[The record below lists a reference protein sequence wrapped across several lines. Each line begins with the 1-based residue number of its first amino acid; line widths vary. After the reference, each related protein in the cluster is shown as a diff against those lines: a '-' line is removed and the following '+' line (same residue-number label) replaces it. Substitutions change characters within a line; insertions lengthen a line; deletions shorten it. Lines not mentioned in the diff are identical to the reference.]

1 MPRRKKCL
9 IHFACAEVIVLGSG
23 LKRLERGIQKYELK
37 FVKSADR
44 RLAATY
50 EHPHCRRHPHFNQ
63 GKCMNPERKEIL
75 NLISLPGRMNAAEAA
90 WRLGFEPDHIP
101 ILVSA
106 GQLKPLGNPPPGAVK
121 FFLTAEIEQK
131 KGDARWM
138 NKATELIR
146 LKVKDKNER
155 AAKSRTLK
163 GSVSTTNG
171 NATNGNNSRDRHS

>member
-1 MPRRKKCL
+1 
-9 IHFACAEVIVLGSG
+9 
-23 LKRLERGIQKYELK
+23 
-37 FVKSADR
+37 
-44 RLAATY
+44 
-50 EHPHCRRHPHFNQ
+50 
-63 GKCMNPERKEIL
+63 MNPERKEIL
-75 NLISLPGRMNAAEAA
+75 NLVSLPGRMNAAEAA

-101 ILVSA
+101 ILVTA

-163 GSVSTTNG
+163 GSVSNQRTQPMETIPMTVIPDQRRASRFHYTARGRLQGRALRASTCDRARLRRG
-171 NATNGNNSRDRHS
+171 NRF

>member
-1 MPRRKKCL
+1 
-9 IHFACAEVIVLGSG
+9 
-23 LKRLERGIQKYELK
+23 
-37 FVKSADR
+37 
-44 RLAATY
+44 
-50 EHPHCRRHPHFNQ
+50 
-63 GKCMNPERKEIL
+63 MNPERKEIL
-75 NLISLPGRMNAAEAA
+75 NLVSLPGRLNASETAF
-90 WRLGFEPDHIP
+90 RLGFEPEHIP

-106 GQLKPLGNPPPGAVK
+106 GQLKPLGDPPPGAVK
-121 FFLTAEIEQK
+121 YFLTAEIEQR

-163 GSVSTTNG
+163 GLVSTTNG

>member
-1 MPRRKKCL
+1 L
-9 IHFACAEVIVLGSG
+9 
-23 LKRLERGIQKYELK
+23 
-37 FVKSADR
+37 
-44 RLAATY
+44 LA
-50 EHPHCRRHPHFNQ
+50 
-63 GKCMNPERKEIL
+63 
-75 NLISLPGRMNAAEAA
+75 
-90 WRLGFEPDHIP
+90 

-155 AAKSRTLK
+155 AAKSRDHKL
-163 GSVSTTNG
+163 VNG
-171 NATNGNNSRDRHS
+171 EVTPICPKCDR

>member
-1 MPRRKKCL
+1 
-9 IHFACAEVIVLGSG
+9 
-23 LKRLERGIQKYELK
+23 
-37 FVKSADR
+37 
-44 RLAATY
+44 
-50 EHPHCRRHPHFNQ
+50 
-63 GKCMNPERKEIL
+63 MNPERKEIL

-106 GQLKPLGNPPPGAVK
+106 GQLKPLGNPPPGAMK

-138 NKATELIR
+138 NKATKLIR

-155 AAKSRTLK
+155 AAKNRARNAGVLAIS
-163 GSVSTTNG
+163 GGNG
-171 NATNGNNSRDRHS
+171 HS